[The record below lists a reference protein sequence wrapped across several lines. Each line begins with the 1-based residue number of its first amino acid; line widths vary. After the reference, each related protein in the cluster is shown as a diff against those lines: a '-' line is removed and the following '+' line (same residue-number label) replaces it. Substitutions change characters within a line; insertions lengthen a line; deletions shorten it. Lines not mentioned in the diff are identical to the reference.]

1 LLQQTTDK
9 ARSYLS
15 KISDNSFAAAAK
27 HELLGDIWRRQGRV
41 IEALLEYE
49 RSLEIN
55 YGKLR
60 VRQKRVELLEGV
72 DKERAVRESQLLDT
86 ISSLY
91 GRR

>member
-1 LLQQTTDK
+1 M
-9 ARSYLS
+9 S
-15 KISDNSFAAAAK
+15 KISDDSFAAATK
-27 HELLGDIWRRQGRV
+27 HEILGDIWRRQGRV

-72 DKERAVRESQLLDT
+72 DKERAISESRELDAMR
-86 ISSLY
+86 SLY
-91 GRR
+91 GVRQSRL